1 MINLLPKVNEKVR
14 KVEESKVSYWNRDDA
29 DPEKATISGCL
40 QKEFTIP
47 VEYLIKYKENVL
59 PKPPPNYVS
68 PLTLARLPP
77 SMISEGERGIP
88 DDVEI
93 STRPFI
99 AEKEKNLE
107 KDTLLKSK
115 PMEKKS
121 SASFIKIFNNFRSS
135 LDLFLQYQQVKFI
148 NRSIRP
154 FSSYHR
160 LLDANITSSVPSLKR
175 NFSIDDP
182 SVSPYDIFQ
191 IFLSNIQRSTIT
203 TTTRQEIKDY
213 RFFTNQKIG
222 LEVELVNGRVR
233 INNNVGSVF

>member
-1 MINLLPKVNEKVR
+1 MINLLPKVNEKIK
-14 KVEESKVSYWNRDDA
+14 KVEESKVSYWNRNDA
-29 DPEKATISGCL
+29 DPEKAIISGCL

-68 PLTLARLPP
+68 PITLSRLPP
-77 SMISEGERGIP
+77 STISEGERGIP
-88 DDVEI
+88 DDIEI
-93 STRPFI
+93 NTRPFI
-99 AEKEKNLE
+99 PEKEKNVE
-107 KDTLLKSK
+107 KETETLLKTTK
-115 PMEKKS
+115 LAEKKS
-121 SASFIKIFNNFRSS
+121 TAASFIKIFNNFHSS

-148 NRSIRP
+148 NRSIKP
-154 FSSYHR
+154 FTSYHR
-160 LLDANITSSVPSLKR
+160 LLDANITSVVPSVKN

-182 SVSPYDIFQ
+182 SVSPYDIFH

-222 LEVELVNGRVR
+222 LEVELINGRVR
-233 INNNVGSVF
+233 E